1 MTEICLKTYI
11 DTRITEVKEALRLSQ
26 EVRDTKILAVEAA
39 IKEATRLMELR
50 LEGMNEIRKQLE
62 YQAGTFINIGEYR
75 AQHKSLEDKV
85 EELIK
90 LAGTHV
96 TRSELVAITSLIS
109 ALVASAVMI
118 IMHILGVK

>member
-1 MTEICLKTYI
+1 MTEVCLKTYI
-11 DTRITEVKEALRLSQ
+11 DTRIAEVKEALRLSQ
-26 EVRDTKILAVEAA
+26 EVRNAKISAVEAA

-62 YQAGTFINIGEYR
+62 CQAGTFMNVGEYR

-96 TRSELVAITSLIS
+96 TRAELLAITSLIS
-109 ALVASAVMI
+109 ALVSSAVMI
-118 IMHILGVK
+118 VLHILGLK

>member
-26 EVRDTKILAVEAA
+26 EVRNAKISAVEAA

-96 TRSELVAITSLIS
+96 TRSELMTITSLIS

-118 IMHILGVK
+118 ILHILGMK

>member
-26 EVRDTKILAVEAA
+26 EVRNAKISAVEAA

-96 TRSELVAITSLIS
+96 TRSELLAITSLIS
-109 ALVASAVMI
+109 ALVSSAVMI
-118 IMHILGVK
+118 ILHILGLK